1 MAHPNLAV
9 VSPERE
15 TMLAVTRFNIY
26 EDKLDTELFDP
37 NSGQKSPLELFKPF
51 NMKVSIIFIYILKGE
66 LTTYL
71 FSGLCFQGV
80 PHAFRLLVDSGLPP
94 EPTRREE
101 GIH

>member
-15 TMLAVTRFNIY
+15 TMLAVTRFNMY

-51 NMKVSIIFIYILKGE
+51 NMKVKCNLQIKRRIIL
-66 LTTYL
+66 LSL
-71 FSGLCFQGV
+71 LRVMFSRC
-80 PHAFRLLVDSGLPP
+80 P
-94 EPTRREE
+94 
-101 GIH
+101 